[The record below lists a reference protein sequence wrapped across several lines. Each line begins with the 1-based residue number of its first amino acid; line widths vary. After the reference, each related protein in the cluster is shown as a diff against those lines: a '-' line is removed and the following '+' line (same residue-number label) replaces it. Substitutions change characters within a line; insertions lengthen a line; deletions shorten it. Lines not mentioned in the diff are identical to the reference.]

1 MKNRLT
7 DLNDILFTQLERLT
21 DEDLSPKAIEQEL
34 KRTQSVVR
42 VADRIVDNARLQLD
56 AAKLIA
62 ANGGDTRKH
71 LPATLGL
78 GPGPTPAPGRPE

>member
-7 DLNDILFTQLERLT
+7 DLNDILFAQLERLT
-21 DEDLSPKAIEQEL
+21 DETMSTEAIEQEL
-34 KRTQSVVR
+34 KRTQSVVQ

-62 ANGGDTRKH
+62 DSGADMRKR

-78 GPGPTPAPGRPE
+78 PGVETQGGQP